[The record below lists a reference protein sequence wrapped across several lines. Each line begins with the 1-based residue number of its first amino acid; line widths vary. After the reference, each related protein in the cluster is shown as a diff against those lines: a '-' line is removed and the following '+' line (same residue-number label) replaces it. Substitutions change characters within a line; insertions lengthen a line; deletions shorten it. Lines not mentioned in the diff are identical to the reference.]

1 MKNFLK
7 EQHLGIECKSQTAN
21 FKNKEIKFEILSM
34 LNYGEKE
41 SNWAHRIDKGN
52 STKLKKM
59 TMM

>member
-1 MKNFLK
+1 
-7 EQHLGIECKSQTAN
+7 
-21 FKNKEIKFEILSM
+21 M

-52 STKLKKM
+52 ATKLKKM